1 MSLIL
6 EALRKS
12 EAERRRG
19 QAPQLFD
26 VAAPVAA
33 LPSKPARVMWWWA
46 AAGLIAL
53 ALAVLWWR
61 NASAPDTRPDAA
73 LGNSVAVVTTE
84 PAGNASA
91 DIGLP
96 GEAPPSNVQPS
107 PTLATETP
115 DIAPVTSPVQDGPS
129 MPSAGTPARSAEA
142 TIGTT
147 PAPSTS
153 PPPAPTARVA
163 EQASPPIASAPPM
176 NPMPAP
182 APATTPAP
190 ASSSVMRLSDLTATE
205 RSALPPLRMSMHM
218 WRPDPAGRFVILD
231 GTRVGE
237 GDLVGSAVL
246 DEITPDG
253 AVLNWQ
259 GRRLKVPV
267 R

>member
-33 LPSKPARVMWWWA
+33 PPSKPARVMWWWA

-61 NASAPDTRPDAA
+61 NASAPDTQAHAA
-73 LGNSVAVVTTE
+73 LGNSMAIVTTE
-84 PAGNASA
+84 PAGDASA
-91 DIGLP
+91 DIGMP
-96 GEAPPSNVQPS
+96 GGPAPSAVQPS
-107 PTLATETP
+107 PTLASETP
-115 DIAPVTSPVQDGPS
+115 DIAPVTSPVREVPS
-129 MPSAGTPARSAEA
+129 TPSAGMPARSAEA
-142 TIGTT
+142 TSGTT
-147 PAPSTS
+147 PAPSTP

-163 EQASPPIASAPPM
+163 EQPSPPTASAPPI

-182 APATTPAP
+182 ATTPPAA
-190 ASSSVMRLSDLTATE
+190 ASSSLMRLADLTATE